1 MKKFVLKTLALATGL
16 VSVNSYAAFG
26 FADLNIADIPNMLQS
41 SFSASLQQGMQ
52 FSIKAMPGQMA
63 ENQAR
68 IQTAMEKLK
77 IDIET
82 RRKYIPSAQACAAM
96 KSNASILNASS
107 SSTEALSRSM
117 AEKTKAE
124 QVGKGE
130 AKDRIDSI
138 RQSTVKYNCTDA
150 DVAKGINGCQSVTN
164 RATAGLDR
172 NPQSLKGATIQVGD
186 KVYNSGGVIP
196 REEWGGVPAGAFY
209 ESAKNYLNKKYYTN
223 EPAEIVNKEAN
234 SSDAGQTFNNSLNSF
249 LNRKNQALEI
259 EMRYLEKEVEVKSDN
274 KALKAFWDN
283 VSIAELKEIRGD
295 SYEKTK
301 MPSENILLE
310 YAVNKGFTKLG
321 SAINSLGDSGSETQ
335 LLVIQ
340 SKIMLEQLKA
350 QRDTN
355 AILSSILLQQLD
367 PVSIDKLNNERKR
380 AESGV
385 VRN

>member
-26 FADLNIADIPNMLQS
+26 FGDFNVSDIPQMLQS

-82 RRKYIPSAQACAAM
+82 RRKYIPNAQACAAM
-96 KSNASILNASS
+96 KSNASILNAGSS
-107 SSTEALSRSM
+107 SNETLVKSM
-117 AEKTKAE
+117 VEKTKAE

-138 RQSTVKYNCTDA
+138 RQSTIKYNCTDA

-172 NPQSLKGATIQVGD
+172 NPQSLKGATLQSESTVF
-186 KVYNSGGVIP
+186 NSGGVIP
-196 REEWGGVPAGAFY
+196 RSKWGSVADGAYY

-259 EMRYLEKEVEVKSDN
+259 EMSYLEKDAEIQGNDSLKNFWKGVSESELREIKGDN
-274 KALKAFWDN
+274 Y
-283 VSIAELKEIRGD
+283 R
-295 SYEKTK
+295 KTE

-310 YAVNKGFTKLG
+310 YAVDKGFTKLG
-321 SAINSLGDSGSETQ
+321 TAINSLGDSGSETQ

-355 AILSSILLQQLD
+355 RLLSSILLQQLD

>member
-107 SSTEALSRSM
+107 SSNETLVKSM
-117 AEKTKAE
+117 VEKTKAE

-130 AKDRIDSI
+130 AQDRIDSI
-138 RQSTVKYNCTDA
+138 RQSTIKYNCTDA

-172 NPQSLKGATIQVGD
+172 NPQSLKGATLQSESTVF
-186 KVYNSGGVIP
+186 NSGGVIP
-196 REEWGGVPAGAFY
+196 RSKWGSVADGAYY

-259 EMRYLEKEVEVKSDN
+259 EMSYLEKDAEIQGNDSLKNFWKGVSESELREIKGDN
-274 KALKAFWDN
+274 Y
-283 VSIAELKEIRGD
+283 R
-295 SYEKTK
+295 KTE

-310 YAVNKGFTKLG
+310 YAVDKGFTKLG
-321 SAINSLGDSGSETQ
+321 TAINSLGDSGSETQ

-355 AILSSILLQQLD
+355 RLLSSILLQQLD

>member
-26 FADLNIADIPNMLQS
+26 FADLNVSDVSNMLQS

-52 FSIKAMPGQMA
+52 FSIKAIPGQMA

-96 KSNASILNASS
+96 KNNASILNASS
-107 SSTEALSRSM
+107 SSTETLSRNV

-130 AKDRIDSI
+130 AKDRIDTI
-138 RQSTVKYNCTDA
+138 RKISEKYNCTDA

-172 NPQSLKGATIQVGD
+172 NPQSLKGATLQSNDTVF
-186 KVYNSGGVIP
+186 NSGGVIP
-196 REEWGGVPAGAFY
+196 RSKWGSVTDGAYY

-234 SSDAGQTFNNSLNSF
+234 SSDSGQTFNNSLNSF

-259 EMRYLEKEVEVKSDN
+259 EMSYLEKDAEIQGNEP
-274 KALKAFWDN
+274 LKKFWQS
-283 VSIAELKEIRGD
+283 VSETELKEIKGD
-295 SYEKTK
+295 NYRKTE

-310 YAVNKGFTKLG
+310 YAVDKGFTKLG
-321 SAINSLGDSGSETQ
+321 TAINSLGDSGSETQ

-355 AILSSILLQQLD
+355 RLLSSILLQQLD

>member
-26 FADLNIADIPNMLQS
+26 FGDFNVSDIPQMLQS

-52 FSIKAMPGQMA
+52 FSIKAMPGQIA
-63 ENQAR
+63 ENQAK
-68 IQTAMEKLK
+68 IQAAVEKLK
-77 IDIET
+77 INLDT
-82 RRKYIPSAQACAAM
+82 RRKYIPNAQACATM
-96 KSNASILNASS
+96 KSNASILNAGSS
-107 SSTEALSRSM
+107 SNETLVKSM
-117 AEKTKAE
+117 VEKTKAE

-138 RQSTVKYNCTDA
+138 RQSTIKYNCTDA

-172 NPQSLKGATIQVGD
+172 NPQSLKGATLQSESTVF
-186 KVYNSGGVIP
+186 NSGGVIP
-196 REEWGGVPAGAFY
+196 RSKWGSVTDGAYY

-259 EMRYLEKEVEVKSDN
+259 EMSYLEKDAEIQGNDSLKNFWKGVSESELREIKGDN
-274 KALKAFWDN
+274 Y
-283 VSIAELKEIRGD
+283 R
-295 SYEKTK
+295 KTE

-310 YAVNKGFTKLG
+310 YAVDKGFTKLG
-321 SAINSLGDSGSETQ
+321 TAINSLGDSGSETQ

-355 AILSSILLQQLD
+355 RLLSSILLQQLD